1 MDEFNFSIEPGSKK
15 YNNRD
20 YVEKTPLISVVVPF
34 FNSGKYIEQ
43 TINSVLNQTF
53 PYYEI
58 LIIDDGSKDE
68 ESLEKLKE
76 IEKLDKRIKVFHKE
90 NEGLAATRDFGAFK
104 SSSSCKYLMFLDDDD
119 LIEPTF
125 LECGYWTLETN
136 KEASWAYSDSVGF
149 GTQEYVW
156 NKYFDSDKMKKVNE
170 LVSEALVRKSDFELV
185 NGYELREKSI
195 NEDWNFWLK
204 LLSKGKYPVHMSFYG
219 QWYRR
224 KETGEL
230 QKANDNKKRA
240 LEIIN
245 ETASKIIKR
254 VEAIQYPRYRY
265 NYDLIPEK
273 LESIVIP
280 EKEKEKEGKINL
292 LFIMPWMITGGADL
306 FNLNLVKGLDKDK
319 FTITIIT
326 TEPNKNVLRQ
336 EFEKYATVYDL
347 TSFLDQKYWLAFI
360 NYIIEKENINLILNS
375 NSKIGYNILPY
386 IKSKY
391 IDIPIIDYVHMEEW
405 YNRNGGYSRYSA
417 MYESVIDKT
426 LVCNENSRKIL
437 INHFGKSKDEVETV
451 YIGVDENKFNPEKY
465 DKEELMKKYL
475 GEVSDK
481 KILSYICRISEQKR
495 PLLLLQI
502 IAKLKEKR
510 QDFKVLVVGDG
521 NLLNKMKERAKEL
534 NIYDDIVFTGSLKDT
549 AEIYAIS
556 DLTINC
562 SLKEGLALTAYES
575 LSMGVPVVSSDV
587 GGQKELITNEVG
599 EIIPLMQDEKD
610 IYLENY
616 NEKEINDFVSA
627 IDKVLNN
634 LNEYKKNC
642 RQRIINNFTINKMI
656 EKMTNIF
663 EETKERPN
671 ELKIENG
678 KGLKDNKDL
687 TKELVTINLKNDEV
701 EYKWE
706 CLEYERKVYGI
717 AYSKEGM
724 NYKKELLKEKLWN
737 IPIWRTGIR
746 IYHKIKGKI
755 VGGEDNESNI

>member
-15 YNNRD
+15 YNCGD
-20 YVEKTPLISVVVPF
+20 YVEKNPLISVVVPF

-245 ETASKIIKR
+245 ETASKITKR

-273 LESIVIP
+273 LESIVVP
-280 EKEKEKEGKINL
+280 EQENNSKINL

-306 FNLNLVKGLDKDK
+306 FNLNLVKGLDKNK
-319 FTITIIT
+319 FTVTIIT

-360 NYIIEKENINLILNS
+360 DYIIKKENINLILNS
-375 NSKIGYNILPY
+375 NSKFGYTILPY

-391 IDIPIIDYVHMEEW
+391 INIPILDYVHMEEW

-437 INHFGKSKDEVETV
+437 INHFEKSEDEVETV
-451 YIGVDENKFNPEKY
+451 YIGVDENKFNPEIYNKQ
-465 DKEELMKKYL
+465 KIRQKYL
-475 GEVSDK
+475 QKCENK

-495 PLLLLQI
+495 PLLFLQI
-502 IAKLKEKR
+502 IAKLKQKR

-521 NLLNKMKERAKEL
+521 NLLGKMKEKAKEL
-534 NIYDDIVFTGSLKDT
+534 KIYDDIVFTGSLKDT

-562 SLKEGLALTAYES
+562 SLKEGLALTSYES

-587 GGQKELITNEVG
+587 GGQKELITNDVG
-599 EIIPLMQDEKD
+599 EIIPLMQNEKD

-616 NEKEINDFVSA
+616 NPYEINNFVLA
-627 IDKVLNN
+627 IDKILNN
-634 LNEYKKNC
+634 LDTYKENC
-642 RQRIINNFTINKMI
+642 RKRIIDNFTINKMI

-663 EETKERPN
+663 EESKGKPN
-671 ELKIENG
+671 DLKIENA
-678 KGLKDNKDL
+678 KGLSRNKEI
-687 TKELVTINLKNDEV
+687 TKELITINLKNDEV

-706 CLEYERKVYGI
+706 CLEYERKVYGR

-737 IPIWRTGIR
+737 IPLWRGAIK
-746 IYHKIKGKI
+746 IYHKIKRL
-755 VGGEDNESNI
+755 

>member
-1 MDEFNFSIEPGSKK
+1 MDEFNFSMEPGSKK

-43 TINSVLNQTF
+43 TIISILNQTF

-58 LIIDDGSKDE
+58 LIIDDGSKDK
-68 ESLEKLKE
+68 ESLEKLEE
-76 IEKLDKRIKVFHKE
+76 IQKLYKRIKVFHKE
-90 NEGLAATRDFGAFK
+90 NEGLAATRDFGASK

-170 LVSEALVRKSDFELV
+170 LVSEALVRKNDFELV
-185 NGYELREKSI
+185 NGYELREKAV
-195 NEDWNFWLK
+195 NEDWNLWLK

-219 QWYRR
+219 EWYRR

-230 QKANDNKKRA
+230 QKSRDNKERA

-245 ETASKIIKR
+245 ETAKKVTKK
-254 VEAIQYPRYRY
+254 VEAIQYPRYKY
-265 NYDLIPEK
+265 NYDFIPE
-273 LESIVIP
+273 EVEGIVIP
-280 EKEKEKEGKINL
+280 KKQNNNKINL

-306 FNLNLVKGLDKDK
+306 FNLNLVKGLDKNK
-319 FTITIIT
+319 FTVTIIT

-336 EFEKYATVYDL
+336 EFERYAKVYDL

-375 NSKIGYNILPY
+375 NSKFGYSILPY
-386 IKSKY
+386 IKSTY
-391 IDIPIIDYVHMEEW
+391 INIPILDYVHMEEW

-426 LVCNENSRKIL
+426 LVCNENSRKVL
-437 INHFGKSKDEVETV
+437 INHFGKSEDEVQTV
-451 YIGVDENKFNPEKY
+451 YIGVDENKFNTEKY
-465 DKEELMKKYL
+465 NKEELKKKYL
-475 GEVSDK
+475 GEASNK
-481 KILSYICRISEQKR
+481 KVLSYICRISEQKR
-495 PLLLLQI
+495 PMLFLQI
-502 IAKLKEKR
+502 IAKLKQKR

-521 NLLNKMKERAKEL
+521 NLLEKMKEKTKEL
-534 NIYDDIVFTGSLKDT
+534 NIYDDIIFTGSLKDT
-549 AEIYAIS
+549 TEIYAIS

-562 SLKEGLALTAYES
+562 SLKEGLALTSYES

-587 GGQKELITNEVG
+587 GGQKELITGEVG

-616 NEKEINDFVSA
+616 NPKEINNFVSA

-634 LNEYKKNC
+634 LDEYKKNC
-642 RQRIINNFTINKMI
+642 RKRIVNNFTINKMI
-656 EKMTNIF
+656 EKMTTIF
-663 EETKERPN
+663 EEAKERPN
-671 ELKIENG
+671 EIKVENA
-678 KGLKDNKDL
+678 KGLSKNKEL
-687 TKELVTINLKNDEV
+687 TKEIITINLKNDEI

-706 CLEYERKVYGI
+706 CTEYERKVYGR
-717 AYSKEGM
+717 AYSIEGM

-737 IPIWRTGIR
+737 IPLWRGAIK
-746 IYHKIKGKI
+746 IYHKIKRL
-755 VGGEDNESNI
+755 